1 MPETVIVAL
10 LSLIGTLGGAYFAS
24 KKTTSLIVYRLE
36 QLEQKVEKHNQV
48 VERTY
53 EVEKKLAVMKDH
65 QQEFDERLGNLE
77 RDAQPVCAKQCAGAN
92 N

>member
-36 QLEQKVEKHNQV
+36 QPEQKVEMHNQV

-53 EVEKKLAVMKDH
+53 EVEKKLAGRKDP

-77 RDAQPVCAKQCAGAN
+77 RDAQPACAKQCTGAN